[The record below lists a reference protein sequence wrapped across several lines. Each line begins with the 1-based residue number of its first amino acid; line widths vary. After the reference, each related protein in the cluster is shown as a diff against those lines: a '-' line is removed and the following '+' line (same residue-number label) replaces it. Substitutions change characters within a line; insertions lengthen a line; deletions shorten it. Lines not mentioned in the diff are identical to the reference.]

1 MARACRLVGAG
12 SAGRLAGGARTHHLS
27 LQECQQVLPGPL
39 WPEGQA
45 DDAHPR
51 DSLELPLRL
60 TRVELRA
67 KEIEGQV
74 RPDNKGGGVKR
85 QTRPAPGWPPQRGC
99 REVFRGAA
107 SMSDP
112 NPVQSRLRRPHIAG
126 SVDSRSWSCALAPRQ
141 QELSP

>member
-1 MARACRLVGAG
+1 M
-12 SAGRLAGGARTHHLS
+12 
-27 LQECQQVLPGPL
+27 LPGPL

-67 KEIEGQV
+67 KEFEGQV
-74 RPDNKGGGVKR
+74 RPDNKGDGVKR
-85 QTRPAPGWPPQRGC
+85 LKQAGTWMAPAARVQGG
-99 REVFRGAA
+99 FRGAA

-126 SVDSRSWSCALAPRQ
+126 SVDRRCGEPAFLAAEHKKSWLGGGHMKREGEVVGEYRAKVRGS
-141 QELSP
+141 